1 MVNNTVHMNDNKVN
15 LTCDGFSSTIIV
27 VVVLVDV
34 LGMYCS
40 ISVCT
45 YVIMKPLGIHNYTIK
60 IVLYNVHR
68 KTYMY
73 LHNHYSMYH
82 QQELQT

>member
-1 MVNNTVHMNDNKVN
+1 MYLVCIAAYLYVYYYETIRHSQ
-15 LTCDGFSSTIIV
+15 LYHQDG
-27 VVVLVDV
+27 
-34 LGMYCS
+34 
-40 ISVCT
+40 
-45 YVIMKPLGIHNYTIK
+45 
-60 IVLYNVHR
+60 LYNVHR